1 MESSGL
7 GKILIYT
14 EIFLIIAGL
23 VIYLYPKIPFFGK
36 LPGDIYIKRENFS
49 FYFPIMTSVIVSIVL
64 TAVIY
69 LLSRFK

>member
-1 MESSGL
+1 MESSGV

-14 EIFLIIAGL
+14 GIFLIIAGL
-23 VIYLYPKIPFFGK
+23 VIYFYPKIPFFGK

-64 TAVIY
+64 TAVVY

>member
-1 MESSGL
+1 MESSGV

-14 EIFLIIAGL
+14 GIFLIIAGL
-23 VIYLYPKIPFFGK
+23 VIYFYPKIPFFGK

>member
-1 MESSGL
+1 V

-14 EIFLIIAGL
+14 GIFLIIAGL
-23 VIYLYPKIPFFGK
+23 VIYFYPKIPFFGK

>member
-23 VIYLYPKIPFFGK
+23 VIYFYPKIPFFGK

>member
-14 EIFLIIAGL
+14 GIFLIIAGL
-23 VIYLYPKIPFFGK
+23 VIYFYPKIPFFGK

>member
-1 MESSGL
+1 MESSEL
-7 GKILIYT
+7 GEILIYT
-14 EIFLIIAGL
+14 GIFLIIAGL
-23 VIYLYPKIPFFGK
+23 VIYFYPKIPFFGK

-64 TAVIY
+64 TAVVY

>member
-1 MESSGL
+1 M

-14 EIFLIIAGL
+14 GIFLIIAGL
-23 VIYLYPKIPFFGK
+23 VIYFYPKIPFFGK